1 VRNDSVKVRLKFKA
15 RNDLPAGEGLWAR
28 QLDGNSGG
36 GTYELQNSS
45 YYVPLVV
52 GDVVRAQLDAD
63 GYLQVTGWVRSGPHV
78 LTTVEL
84 DLDRCDAD
92 QVTES
97 WAAAGALWTEGTG
110 GRMLTIWSIEPREI
124 AGIIDADVAAGH
136 ATWISTSVPQ
146 DRDRRTLRHVDL
158 RIARE
163 PEFDHVSTTYWVAD
177 DPYWRARGLDDPEY
191 LATVQ
196 MLAWE
201 DRRVARAL
209 ERGQQDRVVL
219 YIDRLNAPDPETLPQ
234 LDGPLFES
242 E

>member
-1 VRNDSVKVRLKFKA
+1 VENDSVKVRLKFKA
-15 RNDLPAGEGLWAR
+15 RKDLPMGEGLWAR

-63 GYLQVTGWVRSGPHV
+63 GNLQVTGWVRPGPHV

-84 DLDRCDAD
+84 ALERCDPD
-92 QVTES
+92 QVAAS
-97 WAAAGALWTEGTG
+97 WASSGAVWTERNG
-110 GRMLTIWSIEPREI
+110 GLALTIWSVGTREI
-124 AGIIDADVAAGH
+124 AGILDADVAAGH
-136 ATWISTSVPQ
+136 ATWVSTSLPEERGRRVL
-146 DRDRRTLRHVDL
+146 RDVDL

-163 PEFDHVSTTYWVAD
+163 PEFDYVTTDYWAAD
-177 DPYWRARGLDDPEY
+177 DLYWREQGLDDPEY

-209 ERGQQDRVVL
+209 ERGQQDRVAL
-219 YIDRLNAPDPETLPQ
+219 YISRLTAPDPTVLPQ
-234 LDGPLFES
+234 LDGPIFEGD
-242 E
+242 